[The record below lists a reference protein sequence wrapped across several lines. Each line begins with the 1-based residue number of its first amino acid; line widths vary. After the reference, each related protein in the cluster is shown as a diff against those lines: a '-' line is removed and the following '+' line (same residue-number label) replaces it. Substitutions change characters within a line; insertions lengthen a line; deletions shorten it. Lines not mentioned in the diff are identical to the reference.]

1 MVLSPLLV
9 VLILSPQMFNW
20 CPFSTDVQWLSS
32 FLSLSVVPPL
42 LHHSMAILC
51 PQLVG
56 GCPFSSVTYF
66 CFFLLIDILP
76 ILFCSFF
83 VKISLLCL
91 LKKFAVSK
99 LHVYLS
105 LLRRGLIL
113 LRDCFLIC
121 LCWSLLQD
129 MSNFLILFKKEWN
142 VRGFYRILKTWLS
155 NELIEIMVWDFE
167 YHLLHATAQ
176 LFKNSFCMENGNL
189 RSYFDLYWL
198 FFSCNSVA
206 CIHSSIFG
214 PCSIFY
220 KHIHKERNIILGI
233 NVQ

>member
-42 LHHSMAILC
+42 LHHSVAILC

-56 GCPFSSVTYF
+56 GCPFSRVTN
-66 CFFLLIDILP
+66 FFSAHWYTAYTFLQ
-76 ILFCSFF
+76 FF
-83 VKISLLCL
+83 VKISLCSIFKTCL

-99 LHVYLS
+99 LHVYFEYILA
-105 LLRRGLIL
+105 LILRRGLIL

-142 VRGFYRILKTWLS
+142 IRGFYRILK
-155 NELIEIMVWDFE
+155 NLIE
-167 YHLLHATAQ
+167 
-176 LFKNSFCMENGNL
+176 
-189 RSYFDLYWL
+189 
-198 FFSCNSVA
+198 
-206 CIHSSIFG
+206 
-214 PCSIFY
+214 
-220 KHIHKERNIILGI
+220 
-233 NVQ
+233 

>member
-56 GCPFSSVTYF
+56 GCPFSRVTNF
-66 CFFLLIDILP
+66 FFLLIDILP
-76 ILFCSFF
+76 VLFCSFLWKYHCVQF
-83 VKISLLCL
+83 CCFQITCI
-91 LKKFAVSK
+91 FWI
-99 LHVYLS
+99 YFS

-142 VRGFYRILKTWLS
+142 VRGFYRILK
-155 NELIEIMVWDFE
+155 NLIE
-167 YHLLHATAQ
+167 
-176 LFKNSFCMENGNL
+176 
-189 RSYFDLYWL
+189 
-198 FFSCNSVA
+198 
-206 CIHSSIFG
+206 
-214 PCSIFY
+214 
-220 KHIHKERNIILGI
+220 
-233 NVQ
+233 

>member
-1 MVLSPLLV
+1 MVLSPLLI

-56 GCPFSSVTYF
+56 GCPFSRVTN
-66 CFFLLIDILP
+66 FLSAHWYTAYTFLQ
-76 ILFCSFF
+76 FF
-83 VKISLLCL
+83 VKISLCSIF
-91 LKKFAVSK
+91 KTCAFKEVCCFQITCTFWI
-99 LHVYLS
+99 YFS

-113 LRDCFLIC
+113 LRDCSLIC

-142 VRGFYRILKTWLS
+142 VRGFYRILK
-155 NELIEIMVWDFE
+155 NLIE
-167 YHLLHATAQ
+167 
-176 LFKNSFCMENGNL
+176 
-189 RSYFDLYWL
+189 
-198 FFSCNSVA
+198 
-206 CIHSSIFG
+206 
-214 PCSIFY
+214 
-220 KHIHKERNIILGI
+220 
-233 NVQ
+233 